1 MRLRDP
7 RLLKAYM
14 MLAGINQA
22 RLGRR
27 AGCSRQFIHML
38 LTGEKRSC
46 RVDVADRIEEAVRV
60 RSGTLFTPSDRVVE
74 RHTALD
80 RPVRV
85 RPTA

>member
-14 MLAGINQA
+14 MLAGINQS

-60 RSGTLFTPSDRVVE
+60 RSGTLFTPAERSVE
-74 RHTALD
+74 RNVTHA
-80 RPVRV
+80 RPVRT
-85 RPTA
+85 RPTV

>member
-46 RVDVADRIEEAVRV
+46 RSDVADRIEEAVRV
-60 RSGTLFTPSDRVVE
+60 RSGTLFVPTDQPVE
-74 RHTALD
+74 RNVTH
-80 RPVRV
+80 V
-85 RPTA
+85 RPTRARPTV

>member
-60 RSGTLFTPSDRVVE
+60 RSGTLFAPSDRVVE
-74 RHTALD
+74 PHTALD

>member
-46 RVDVADRIEEAVRV
+46 RVDVANRIEEAVRV
-60 RSGTLFTPSDRVVE
+60 RSGTLFVPAERAVE
-74 RHTALD
+74 RNVTRV
-80 RPVRV
+80 RPVRA

>member
-1 MRLRDP
+1 MKLRDP

-60 RSGTLFTPSDRVVE
+60 RSGTLFTPAEHAVE
-74 RHTALD
+74 RNVTH
-80 RPVRV
+80 V
-85 RPTA
+85 RPLRQRPPA

>member
-60 RSGTLFTPSDRVVE
+60 RSGTLFVPSDRVVE
-74 RHTALD
+74 RNVTHV
-80 RPVRV
+80 RPIRV